1 MAVLRGRLAMTPRR
15 QGRGRGPARDADLP
29 IKAQIHAGGRGKA
42 GRVKLARSPEEA
54 HDHAGDAR
62 PGAANGADRPG
73 GTAGAEDLP
82 VEGCRI
88 ERELYLGMTLDRE
101 SGHVTLM
108 ASTEG
113 GVEIEEVAQR
123 HPEKILRAVIDPL
136 TGLQANQARSLA
148 FGLGLQG
155 ELVGRFVQ
163 LASGLYQAYAAT
175 DASLVEVNP
184 LVVTADGALVALD
197 AKIELDDNAL
207 HRHPELAELR
217 DRTRSR
223 RASSRP
229 RSTTCPTSRSTA
241 TSPAW

>member
-1 MAVLRGRLAMTPRR
+1 
-15 QGRGRGPARDADLP
+15 
-29 IKAQIHAGGRGKA
+29 
-42 GRVKLARSPEEA
+42 
-54 HDHAGDAR
+54 
-62 PGAANGADRPG
+62 
-73 GTAGAEDLP
+73 
-82 VEGCRI
+82 
-88 ERELYLGMTLDRE
+88 MTLDRE
-101 SGHVTLM
+101 SGRVTLM

-148 FGLGLQG
+148 FGLGLRG

-163 LASGLYQAYAAT
+163 LASGLYQAYTAT

-207 HRHPELAELR
+207 HRHPELAELPGSDEEQAR
-217 DRTRSR
+217 ELEAKEHDLSYIALDGDIACMVNGAGLAMGTMDMISSPAAVRPTSSTWAAARRRRRSR
-223 RASSRP
+223 RR
-229 RSTTCPTSRSTA
+229 SRSCSETPE
-241 TSPAW
+241 SGRSS